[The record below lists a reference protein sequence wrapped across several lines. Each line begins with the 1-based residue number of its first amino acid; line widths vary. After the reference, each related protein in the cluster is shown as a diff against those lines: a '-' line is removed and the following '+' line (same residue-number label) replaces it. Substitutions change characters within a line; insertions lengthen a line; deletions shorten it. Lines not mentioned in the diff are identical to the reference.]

1 MLFVDIWLI
10 AANLTVS
17 PYILIVR
24 ALNEWYEQVAAQ
36 KHNLSHDNEDVTEE
50 VPSLTQIAKFMGP
63 TWGPPGSCRLQMG
76 PMLAPWTLLSGNT
89 L

>member
-1 MLFVDIWLI
+1 MLFVDISLI
-10 AANLTVS
+10 AANVTVS

-24 ALNEWYEQVAAQ
+24 ALNEWYEQVDAQ
-36 KHNLSHDNEDVTEE
+36 KNNLSYDYEDVTED
-50 VPSLTQIAKFMGP
+50 VPSLSQMWKFMGP
-63 TWGPPGSCRLQMG
+63 TWGPPGSCRLPVS